1 MRNRLPLL
9 IGALLVTLCAAPP
22 SRAQDIKLV
31 TRTIINGQALG
42 ENTSYI
48 KGARKR
54 TEQKMGAQAGM
65 DESTARM
72 MQSIAQVYQCDRKRL
87 LQVNDRSKKYT
98 VTMLDEEG
106 SPVYAESAGAQASGP
121 AETRR
126 GGIVQYTTTITDTG
140 QRQDMFGFKARY
152 LKVVTDVAPGPGAC
166 TPKTHSER
174 EGWFIDF
181 QADLACSS
189 RNAAAPMQRPARAG
203 CQDTFRYKTVGTAK
217 VGFPLNVTTTYVDES
232 GQQTTMKQE
241 VVDLKIGPLDAG
253 LFDVPAGYTEAK
265 SSQELYGVPSAAEM
279 AATMSGTSNGNGNS
293 EADAGGAGGA
303 SVSKSPGAI
312 RIGVAV
318 INDKS
323 GRLGS
328 TSSLRQQLV
337 DDLDGSELDA
347 ISLEAGT
354 TDAIAAEARQKNCDF
369 ILYTDIAAI
378 KQSKAGKVGGMLGR
392 AAGVGS
398 GGADKSESR
407 VDFRLVA
414 TGSANPQ
421 LQSSASAKAEGD
433 EASVAAA
440 LTQEAQKVREEA
452 RKKM

>member
-1 MRNRLPLL
+1 M
-9 IGALLVTLCAAPP
+9 TLCAAPP

-72 MQSIAQVYQCDRKRL
+72 MPSIAQVYQCDRKRL

-106 SPVYAESAGAQASGP
+106 SPVSAESAAGAQASGP

-217 VGFPLNVTTTYVDES
+217 AGFPLNVTTTYVDES

-241 VVDLKIGPLDAG
+241 VVELKIGPLDAG

-265 SSQELYGVPSAAEM
+265 SSQELYGTPSAAEM
-279 AATMSGTSNGNGNS
+279 AATMSGSSNGNS
-293 EADAGGAGGA
+293 ESDAGGAGGA
-303 SVSKSPGAI
+303 SEAKKPGMI

-354 TDAIAAEARQKNCDF
+354 TDAIAVEARQKNCDF

-378 KQSKAGKVGGMLGR
+378 KQSKAGKVGGMFGR

-414 TGSANPQ
+414 TGSANAQ
-421 LQSSASAKAEGD
+421 LQSSATAKAEGD

>member
-1 MRNRLPLL
+1 MRNTLPLL
-9 IGALLVTLCAAPP
+9 IGALLITLCAATATQ
-22 SRAQDIKLV
+22 AQDIKLV

-72 MQSIAQVYQCDRKRL
+72 MPSIAQVYQCDRKRL

-106 SPVYAESAGAQASGP
+106 SPVSAESAGAQASSP

-166 TPKTHSER
+166 TSKTHSER

-189 RNAAAPMQRPARAG
+189 HSSAAPMQRPARAG

-217 VGFPLNVTTTYVDES
+217 VGFPLNVTTTYIDES

-241 VVDLKIGPLDAG
+241 VVELKIGPLDAG
-253 LFDVPAGYTEAK
+253 LFDVPAGYTEAQ
-265 SSQELYGVPSAAEM
+265 SSQELYGTPSAAEM
-279 AATMSGTSNGNGNS
+279 ASTMSGSSNGTS
-293 EADAGGAGGA
+293 ESDAGGAGGA
-303 SVSKSPGAI
+303 SEAKSPGTI
-312 RIGVAV
+312 RIGVAI

-414 TGSANPQ
+414 TGSASPQ
-421 LQSSASAKAEGD
+421 LQSSATAKAEGD